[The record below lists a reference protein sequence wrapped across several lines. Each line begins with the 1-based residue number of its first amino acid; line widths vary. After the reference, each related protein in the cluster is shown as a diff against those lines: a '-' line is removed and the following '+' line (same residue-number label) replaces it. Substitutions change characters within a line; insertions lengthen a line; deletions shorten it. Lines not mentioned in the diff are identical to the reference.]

1 MKKFGL
7 IITIIMVVVCGG
19 VIYGGLQ
26 MMKGKSDKPKAD
38 PNFTIVK
45 KDNILVQVIETGTVD
60 AVKAVEVKSRVAGR
74 VLKLLV
80 EEGDVV
86 KQGQLIAIIDPK
98 EARLALQ
105 QNEAQLRGAR
115 SQVVRSGIEIDQRRV
130 TARLGVKRAEQHLAQ
145 LRLELAAQPTLTKTQ
160 IEAAT
165 RAFNGAL
172 EDRNQMVR
180 VNHPNQITEANSAVD
195 EATSNLNNAETE
207 YNRRKELFGKGYISQ
222 RELESAELNIRLA
235 KSRLQSAKERQ
246 SRISE
251 QQRLDLRKMDEH
263 IAELRANLQRT
274 QVSRF
279 QDDVKQ
285 KEYET
290 ALAQLSEA
298 KAALHDVDALVASRE
313 QQQASVDQIQS
324 VVSDSA
330 RQLSETEIRAP
341 LDGIV
346 TKKLIQEGELVS
358 SLSSFS
364 SGTPI
369 VRIEDR
375 NAMLVKLTVNEI
387 DVVKLSL
394 SMSSKVKVDAIP
406 DKEYK
411 GTIEKIAPTSTTS
424 GTATSSTGQES
435 PVVKYQLEILVSD
448 ADDKLKSGMS
458 ARCEMDVLRRD
469 NVLTLPIDFVGKKKD
484 GKRYV
489 DVVVGKD
496 KNGAKKTEERS
507 VDVGAESG
515 ALIEIKSGLKDG
527 DEIKRPNF
535 TGPERKGAFMSGEGG

>member
-7 IITIIMVVVCGG
+7 IITIIMIVVCGG

-38 PNFTIVK
+38 PNFTVVK

-86 KQGQLIAIIDPK
+86 QQGQLIAIIDPK

-115 SQVVRSGIEIDQRRV
+115 SQVVRSGIEIEQRRV
-130 TARLGVKRAEQHLAQ
+130 TARLGVKRAEQRLAQ
-145 LRLELAAQPTLTKTQ
+145 LRMELAAQPTLTKAQ

-165 RAFNGAL
+165 RAYNAAV
-172 EDRNQMVR
+172 EDRNQLVL
-180 VNHPNQITEANSAVD
+180 VSHPNQITEANSSVD
-195 EATSNLNNAETE
+195 EATSNLNNAESE
-207 YNRRKELFGKGYISQ
+207 HNRRKELFGKGYISQ
-222 RELESAELNIRLA
+222 RDLESSELNIQLA
-235 KSRLQSAKERQ
+235 KTRLQSAKDRQ
-246 SRISE
+246 GRIGE

-263 IAELRANLQRT
+263 IAELRANLHRT

-290 ALAQLSEA
+290 AVAQLAEA
-298 KAALHDVDALVASRE
+298 RAALRDVDALIASRE

-341 LDGIV
+341 LNGIV

-387 DVVKLSL
+387 DVVKLNL
-394 SMSSKVKVDAIP
+394 DMTSKVTVDAIT
-406 DKEYK
+406 DKAYK
-411 GTIEKIAPTSTTS
+411 GTVQKIAPTSTSS
-424 GTATSSTGQES
+424 GTSTSATGQES

-489 DVVVGKD
+489 DVVVSKD
-496 KNGAKKTEERS
+496 KNGIKKTEERS
-507 VDVGAESG
+507 VEVGAESG

-527 DEIKRPNF
+527 EEVKRPLF
-535 TGPERKGAFMSGEGG
+535 TGPARKGAFMSAEGG